1 VQFTVVYYRMEDGH
15 EPIREFLAELRAT
28 SPVLHDLLVSGFT
41 KLEDNKNHG
50 KRLTTLVDKKNR
62 IYEVRVG
69 RTDIARA
76 FWCYG
81 TGRQVITILAGYV
94 KQQQALDRGELD
106 RARECKK
113 EMERRGG

>member
-1 VQFTVVYYRMEDGH
+1 MEDGH